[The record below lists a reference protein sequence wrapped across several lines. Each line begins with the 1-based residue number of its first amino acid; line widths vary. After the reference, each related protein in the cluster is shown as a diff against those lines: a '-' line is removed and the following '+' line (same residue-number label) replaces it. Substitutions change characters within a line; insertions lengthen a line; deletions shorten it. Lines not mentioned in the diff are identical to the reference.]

1 MRVAAITDIH
11 ASAPA
16 LEHVLRE
23 IDSAQ
28 LDEIWCLGDIVGLGR
43 TDPLETVDLV
53 REHCAIALAGNHDR
67 WITGTLSL
75 NMLPLP
81 RQRTELDWQRRQL
94 GKERLRW
101 LAGLPSHAS
110 HKGVGLWHGSAS
122 DPVTGWIAN
131 GTDADEHLADQ
142 LEPIGLVGHTHRPM
156 VASLIADE
164 VRFRVVP
171 DREDLAPDERVVMNP
186 GAVIGMRRWLELDLG
201 PREATWHV
209 VDG

>member
-28 LDEIWCLGDIVGLGR
+28 LDEIWCLGDIVGLGG

-53 REHCAIALAGNHDR
+53 RERCAIALAGNHDR

-81 RQRTELDWQRRQL
+81 RQRSELEWQCRQL

-101 LAGLPSHAS
+101 LAGLPSHAF
-110 HKGVGLWHGSAS
+110 
-122 DPVTGWIAN
+122 
-131 GTDADEHLADQ
+131 Q
-142 LEPIGLVGHTHRPM
+142 
-156 VASLIADE
+156 
-164 VRFRVVP
+164 
-171 DREDLAPDERVVMNP
+171 
-186 GAVIGMRRWLELDLG
+186 
-201 PREATWHV
+201 
-209 VDG
+209 